1 MNTKLFFIAGEA
13 SGDLHASNLAAAL
26 LRANPEL
33 KLMGWGGELMEQEG
47 VEIRKHY
54 RDLAFM
60 GFWEVVKNLR
70 TIFKNIELCKQ
81 QIREEKPSA
90 LILIDYPGFNLRI
103 AKWAK
108 EQGIPVY
115 YYIAPQIWAWKE
127 NRVHQIKKNVTEL
140 FAVLPFEKEFYA
152 KKGMDVHFVGHPLL
166 DEVKKRKR
174 LESTSF
180 RAQFNLDQRPIVA
193 LLPGSRKQ
201 EVKRMLEVML
211 KLELKYP
218 QYQFIIGGAPSLS
231 SEFYQ
236 SLIGRQKTK
245 LIFGATYDL
254 LEAAEAAMV
263 TSGTATL
270 EAALLNCPEVVC
282 YKANPISYFIAK
294 RLVKIKF
301 ISLVNLLLNREA
313 VRELIQYEWNLNQ
326 ASQELEAVSIGGTR
340 REQVLA
346 SYHELQIN
354 LGNGGA
360 SDTTAQ
366 LHLESLDSITRQ
378 SAVDGSVI
386 NKN

>member
-1 MNTKLFFIAGEA
+1 MSGKLFFIAGEA

-47 VEIRKHY
+47 VEILKHY
-54 RDLAFM
+54 RELAFM
-60 GFWEVVKNLR
+60 GFWEVVKNLK
-70 TIFKNIELCKQ
+70 TIFKNIDLCKQ
-81 QIREEKPSA
+81 QISEEKPSA
-90 LILIDYPGFNLRI
+90 LVLIDYPGFNLRI

-108 EQGIPVY
+108 EMGIPVY

-127 NRVHQIKKNVTEL
+127 NRVNQIKKNVTEL
-140 FAVLPFEKEFYA
+140 FAVLPFEKEFYS

-174 LESTSF
+174 LESNSF
-180 RAQFNLDQRPIVA
+180 RTQFHLDERPIIA

-218 QYQFIIGGAPSLS
+218 NYQFIIAGAPSLRP
-231 SEFYQ
+231 EFYH
-236 SLIGRQKTK
+236 SLIGEQKTK
-245 LIFGATYDL
+245 LVFGVTYDL
-254 LEAAEAAMV
+254 FEAAEAAMV

-294 RLVKIKF
+294 QLVKIKF
-301 ISLVNLLLNREA
+301 ISLVNLLLDREA
-313 VRELIQYEWNLNQ
+313 VRELIQFEWNLNQ
-326 ASQELEAVSIGGTR
+326 ASQELDAILKGGMK
-340 REQVLA
+340 REYILA
-346 SYHELQIN
+346 SYRELRMK

-366 LHLESLDSITRQ
+366 LLLESLESITRQ
-378 SAVDGSVI
+378 SAVDGSVA

>member
-1 MNTKLFFIAGEA
+1 
-13 SGDLHASNLAAAL
+13 
-26 LRANPEL
+26 
-33 KLMGWGGELMEQEG
+33 
-47 VEIRKHY
+47 
-54 RDLAFM
+54 
-60 GFWEVVKNLR
+60 
-70 TIFKNIELCKQ
+70 
-81 QIREEKPSA
+81 
-90 LILIDYPGFNLRI
+90 
-103 AKWAK
+103 
-108 EQGIPVY
+108 
-115 YYIAPQIWAWKE
+115 
-127 NRVHQIKKNVTEL
+127 
-140 FAVLPFEKEFYA
+140 
-152 KKGMDVHFVGHPLL
+152 MDVHFVGHPLL

-366 LHLESLDSITRQ
+366 LLLESLDSITRQ
-378 SAVDGSVI
+378 SAVDGSVV

>member
-1 MNTKLFFIAGEA
+1 MSDKLFFIAGEA

-60 GFWEVVKNLR
+60 GFWEVVKNLK

-81 QIREEKPSA
+81 QISEEKPSA
-90 LILIDYPGFNLRI
+90 LVLIDYPGFNLRI

-108 EQGIPVY
+108 EMGIPVY

-140 FAVLPFEKEFYA
+140 FAVLPFEKEFYS

-174 LESTSF
+174 LESNSF
-180 RAQFNLDQRPIVA
+180 RTQFQLDDRPIVA

-218 QYQFIIGGAPSLS
+218 NYQFIIAGAPSLRP
-231 SEFYQ
+231 EFYQ
-236 SLIGRQKTK
+236 SLIGEQKTK
-245 LIFGATYDL
+245 LVFGVTYDL
-254 LEAAEAAMV
+254 FEAAEAAMV

-294 RLVKIKF
+294 QLVKIKF
-301 ISLVNLLLNREA
+301 ISLVNLLLDREA
-313 VRELIQYEWNLNQ
+313 VRELIQFEWNLNQ
-326 ASQELEAVSIGGTR
+326 ASQELDAILNGGMK
-340 REQVLA
+340 REHILA
-346 SYHELQIN
+346 SYQELRMK
-354 LGNGGA
+354 LGDGGA
-360 SDTTAQ
+360 SDKTAQ
-366 LHLESLDSITRQ
+366 LLLESLESITKQ
-378 SAVDGSVI
+378 SAVDASVA
-386 NKN
+386 NTN

>member
-1 MNTKLFFIAGEA
+1 MSDKLFFIAGEA

-60 GFWEVVKNLR
+60 GFWEVVKNLK

-81 QIREEKPSA
+81 QISEEKPSA
-90 LILIDYPGFNLRI
+90 LVLIDYPGFNLRI

-108 EQGIPVY
+108 EMGIPVY

-140 FAVLPFEKEFYA
+140 FAVLPFEKEFYS

-174 LESTSF
+174 LESNSF
-180 RAQFNLDQRPIVA
+180 RNQFHLDDRPIVA

-218 QYQFIIGGAPSLS
+218 NYQFIIAGAPSLRP
-231 SEFYQ
+231 EFYQ
-236 SLIGRQKTK
+236 SLIGEQKTK
-245 LIFGATYDL
+245 LVFGVTYDL
-254 LEAAEAAMV
+254 FEAAEAAMV

-294 RLVKIKF
+294 QLVKIKF
-301 ISLVNLLLNREA
+301 ISLVNLLLDREA
-313 VRELIQYEWNLNQ
+313 VRELIQFEWNLNQ
-326 ASQELEAVSIGGTR
+326 ASQELDAILNGGMK
-340 REQVLA
+340 REHILA
-346 SYHELQIN
+346 SYQELRMK
-354 LGNGGA
+354 LGDGGA
-360 SDTTAQ
+360 SDKTAQ
-366 LHLESLDSITRQ
+366 LLLESLESITRQ
-378 SAVDGSVI
+378 SAVDASVA
-386 NKN
+386 NTN

>member
-1 MNTKLFFIAGEA
+1 MSDKLFFIAGEA

-60 GFWEVVKNLR
+60 GFWEVVKNLK

-81 QIREEKPSA
+81 QISEEKPSA
-90 LILIDYPGFNLRI
+90 LVLIDYPGFNLRI

-108 EQGIPVY
+108 EMGIPVY

-140 FAVLPFEKEFYA
+140 FAVLPFEKEFYS

-174 LESTSF
+174 LESNSF
-180 RAQFNLDQRPIVA
+180 RNQFHLDDRPIVA

-218 QYQFIIGGAPSLS
+218 NYQFIIAGAPSLRP
-231 SEFYQ
+231 EFYQ
-236 SLIGRQKTK
+236 SLIGEQKTK
-245 LIFGATYDL
+245 LVFGVTYDL
-254 LEAAEAAMV
+254 FEAAEAAMV

-294 RLVKIKF
+294 QLVKIKF
-301 ISLVNLLLNREA
+301 ISLVNLLLDREA
-313 VRELIQYEWNLNQ
+313 VRELIQFEWNLSQ
-326 ASQELEAVSIGGTR
+326 ASQELDAILNGEMK
-340 REQVLA
+340 REHILA
-346 SYHELQIN
+346 SYQELRMK
-354 LGNGGA
+354 LGDGGA
-360 SDTTAQ
+360 SDKTAQ
-366 LHLESLDSITRQ
+366 LLLESLESITRQ
-378 SAVDGSVI
+378 SAVDASVA
-386 NKN
+386 NTN

>member
-1 MNTKLFFIAGEA
+1 MSDKLFFIAGEA

-60 GFWEVVKNLR
+60 GFWEVVKNLK

-81 QIREEKPSA
+81 QISEEKPSA
-90 LILIDYPGFNLRI
+90 LVLIDYPGFNLRI

-108 EQGIPVY
+108 EMGIPVY

-140 FAVLPFEKEFYA
+140 FAVLPFEKEFYS

-174 LESTSF
+174 LESNSF
-180 RAQFNLDQRPIVA
+180 RTQFHLDDRPIVA

-218 QYQFIIGGAPSLS
+218 NYQFIIAGAPSLRP
-231 SEFYQ
+231 EFYQ
-236 SLIGRQKTK
+236 SLIGEQQTK
-245 LIFGATYDL
+245 LVFGVTYDL
-254 LEAAEAAMV
+254 FEAAEAAMV

-294 RLVKIKF
+294 QLVKIKF
-301 ISLVNLLLNREA
+301 ISLVNLLLDREA
-313 VRELIQYEWNLNQ
+313 VRELIQFEWNLNQ
-326 ASQELEAVSIGGTR
+326 ASQELDAILNGGMK
-340 REQVLA
+340 REHILA
-346 SYHELQIN
+346 SYQELRMK
-354 LGNGGA
+354 LGDGGA
-360 SDTTAQ
+360 SDKTAQ
-366 LHLESLDSITRQ
+366 LLLESLESITRQ
-378 SAVDGSVI
+378 SAVDASVA
-386 NKN
+386 NTN

>member
-1 MNTKLFFIAGEA
+1 MSDKLFFIAGEA

-60 GFWEVVKNLR
+60 GFWEVVKNLK

-81 QIREEKPSA
+81 QISEEKPSA
-90 LILIDYPGFNLRI
+90 LVLIDYPGFNLRI

-108 EQGIPVY
+108 EMGIPVY

-140 FAVLPFEKEFYA
+140 FAVLPFEKEFYS

-174 LESTSF
+174 LESNSF
-180 RAQFNLDQRPIVA
+180 RNQFHLDDRPIVA

-218 QYQFIIGGAPSLS
+218 NYQFIIAGAPSLRP
-231 SEFYQ
+231 EFYQ
-236 SLIGRQKTK
+236 SLIGEQQTK
-245 LIFGATYDL
+245 LVFGVTYDL
-254 LEAAEAAMV
+254 FEAAEAAMV

-294 RLVKIKF
+294 QLVKIKF
-301 ISLVNLLLNREA
+301 ISLVNLLLDREA
-313 VRELIQYEWNLNQ
+313 VRELIQFEWNLSQ
-326 ASQELEAVSIGGTR
+326 ASQELDAILNGEMK
-340 REQVLA
+340 REHILA
-346 SYHELQIN
+346 SYQELRMK
-354 LGNGGA
+354 LGDGGA
-360 SDTTAQ
+360 SDKTAQ
-366 LHLESLDSITRQ
+366 LLLESLESITRQ
-378 SAVDGSVI
+378 SAVDASVA
-386 NKN
+386 NTN

>member
-1 MNTKLFFIAGEA
+1 MSDKLFFIAGEA

-26 LRANPEL
+26 IRANPEL

-60 GFWEVVKNLR
+60 GFWEVVKNLK

-81 QIREEKPSA
+81 QISEEKPSA
-90 LILIDYPGFNLRI
+90 LVLIDYPGFNLRI

-108 EQGIPVY
+108 EMGIPVY

-140 FAVLPFEKEFYA
+140 FAVLPFEKEFYS

-174 LESTSF
+174 LESNSF
-180 RAQFNLDQRPIVA
+180 RIQFHLDDRPIVA

-218 QYQFIIGGAPSLS
+218 NYQFIIAGAPSLRP
-231 SEFYQ
+231 EFYQ
-236 SLIGRQKTK
+236 SLIGEQQTK
-245 LIFGATYDL
+245 LVFGVTYDL
-254 LEAAEAAMV
+254 FEAAEAAMV

-294 RLVKIKF
+294 QLVKIKF
-301 ISLVNLLLNREA
+301 ISLVNLLLDREA
-313 VRELIQYEWNLNQ
+313 VRELIQFEWNLSQ
-326 ASQELEAVSIGGTR
+326 ASQELDAILNGGMK
-340 REQVLA
+340 REHILA
-346 SYHELQIN
+346 SYQELRMK
-354 LGNGGA
+354 LGDGGA
-360 SDTTAQ
+360 SDKTAQ
-366 LHLESLDSITRQ
+366 LLLESLESITRQ
-378 SAVDGSVI
+378 SAVDASVA
-386 NKN
+386 NTN

>member
-1 MNTKLFFIAGEA
+1 MSDKLFFIAGEA

-47 VEIRKHY
+47 VEILKHY
-54 RDLAFM
+54 RELAFM
-60 GFWEVVKNLR
+60 GFWEVVKNLN
-70 TIFKNIELCKQ
+70 TIFKNIDLCKQ
-81 QIREEKPSA
+81 QISEEKPSA
-90 LILIDYPGFNLRI
+90 LVLIDYPGFNLRI

-108 EQGIPVY
+108 EMGIPVY

-174 LESTSF
+174 LESNSF
-180 RAQFNLDQRPIVA
+180 RTQFHLDERPIIA

-218 QYQFIIGGAPSLS
+218 NYQFIIAGAPSLRP
-231 SEFYQ
+231 EFYQ
-236 SLIGRQKTK
+236 SLIGEQKTK
-245 LIFGATYDL
+245 LVFGVTYDL
-254 LEAAEAAMV
+254 FEAAEAAMV

-294 RLVKIKF
+294 QLVKIKF
-301 ISLVNLLLNREA
+301 ISLVNLLLDREA
-313 VRELIQYEWNLNQ
+313 VRELIQFEWNLNQ
-326 ASQELEAVSIGGTR
+326 ASQELDAILIGGMK
-340 REQVLA
+340 RELILA
-346 SYHELQIN
+346 SYQELRIK
-354 LGNGGA
+354 LGDGGA

-366 LHLESLDSITRQ
+366 LLLESLDSITRQ
-378 SAVDGSVI
+378 SVVDGSLA

>member
-1 MNTKLFFIAGEA
+1 MSDKLFFIAGEA

-47 VEIRKHY
+47 VEILKHY
-54 RDLAFM
+54 RELAFM
-60 GFWEVVKNLR
+60 GFWEVVKNLK
-70 TIFKNIELCKQ
+70 TIFKNIDLCKQ
-81 QIREEKPSA
+81 QISEEKPNA
-90 LILIDYPGFNLRI
+90 LVLIDYPGFNLRI

-108 EQGIPVY
+108 EMGIPVY

-127 NRVHQIKKNVTEL
+127 NRVNQIKKNVTEL
-140 FAVLPFEKEFYA
+140 FAVLPFEKEFYS

-174 LESTSF
+174 LESNSF
-180 RAQFNLDQRPIVA
+180 RTQFHLDERPIIA

-218 QYQFIIGGAPSLS
+218 NYQFIIAGAPSLRP
-231 SEFYQ
+231 EFYH
-236 SLIGRQKTK
+236 SLIGEQKTK
-245 LIFGATYDL
+245 LVFGVTYDL
-254 LEAAEAAMV
+254 FEAAEAAMV

-294 RLVKIKF
+294 QLVKIKF
-301 ISLVNLLLNREA
+301 ISLVNLLLDREA
-313 VRELIQYEWNLNQ
+313 VRELIQFEWNLNQ
-326 ASQELEAVSIGGTR
+326 ASQELDAILKGGMK
-340 REQVLA
+340 REYILA
-346 SYHELQIN
+346 SYRELRMK

-366 LHLESLDSITRQ
+366 LLLESLESITRQ
-378 SAVDGSVI
+378 SAVDGSVA

>member
-1 MNTKLFFIAGEA
+1 MSDKLFFIAGEA

-33 KLMGWGGELMEQEG
+33 KLIGWGGELMEQEG
-47 VEIRKHY
+47 VEILKHY
-54 RDLAFM
+54 RELAFM
-60 GFWEVVKNLR
+60 GFWEVVKNLN
-70 TIFKNIELCKQ
+70 TIFKNIDLCKQ
-81 QIREEKPSA
+81 QISEEKPSA
-90 LILIDYPGFNLRI
+90 LVLIDYPGFNLRI

-108 EQGIPVY
+108 EMGIPVY

-152 KKGMDVHFVGHPLL
+152 QKGMDVHFVGHPLL

-174 LESTSF
+174 LESNSF
-180 RAQFNLDQRPIVA
+180 RTQFHLDERPIIA

-218 QYQFIIGGAPSLS
+218 NYQFIIAGAPSLRP
-231 SEFYQ
+231 EFYQ
-236 SLIGRQKTK
+236 SLIGEQKTK
-245 LIFGATYDL
+245 LVFGVTYDL
-254 LEAAEAAMV
+254 FEAAEAAMV

-294 RLVKIKF
+294 QLVKIKF
-301 ISLVNLLLNREA
+301 ISLVNLLLDREA
-313 VRELIQYEWNLNQ
+313 VRELIQFEWNLNQ
-326 ASQELEAVSIGGTR
+326 ASQELDAILKGGMR
-340 REQVLA
+340 REYILA
-346 SYHELQIN
+346 SYRELRMK
-354 LGNGGA
+354 LGDGGA

-366 LHLESLDSITRQ
+366 LLLESLYSITRQ
-378 SAVDGSVI
+378 SAVDGSLA

>member
-1 MNTKLFFIAGEA
+1 MSDKLFFIAGEA

-60 GFWEVVKNLR
+60 GFWEVVKNLK

-81 QIREEKPSA
+81 QISEEKPSA
-90 LILIDYPGFNLRI
+90 LVLIDYPGFNLRI

-108 EQGIPVY
+108 EMGIPVY

-140 FAVLPFEKEFYA
+140 FAVLPFEKEFYS

-174 LESTSF
+174 LESNSF
-180 RAQFNLDQRPIVA
+180 RTQFHLDDRPIVA

-218 QYQFIIGGAPSLS
+218 NYQFIIAGAPSLRP
-231 SEFYQ
+231 EFYQ
-236 SLIGRQKTK
+236 SLIGEQQTK
-245 LIFGATYDL
+245 LVFGVTYDL
-254 LEAAEAAMV
+254 FEAAEAAMV

-294 RLVKIKF
+294 QLVKIKF
-301 ISLVNLLLNREA
+301 ISLVNLLLDREA
-313 VRELIQYEWNLNQ
+313 VRELIQFEWNLSQ
-326 ASQELEAVSIGGTR
+326 ASQELDAILNGGMK
-340 REQVLA
+340 REHILA
-346 SYHELQIN
+346 SYQELRMK
-354 LGNGGA
+354 LGDGGA
-360 SDTTAQ
+360 SDKTAQ
-366 LHLESLDSITRQ
+366 LLLESLESITRQ
-378 SAVDGSVI
+378 SAVDASVA
-386 NKN
+386 NTN

>member
-1 MNTKLFFIAGEA
+1 MSDKLFFIAGEA

-60 GFWEVVKNLR
+60 GFWEVVKNLK

-81 QIREEKPSA
+81 QISEEKPSA
-90 LILIDYPGFNLRI
+90 LVLIDYPGFNLRI

-108 EQGIPVY
+108 EMGIPVY

-140 FAVLPFEKEFYA
+140 FAVLPFEKEFYS

-174 LESTSF
+174 LESNSF
-180 RAQFNLDQRPIVA
+180 RNQFHLDDRPIVA

-218 QYQFIIGGAPSLS
+218 NYQFIIAGAPSLRP
-231 SEFYQ
+231 EFYQ
-236 SLIGRQKTK
+236 SLIGEQQTK
-245 LIFGATYDL
+245 LVFGVTYDL
-254 LEAAEAAMV
+254 FEAAEAAMV

-294 RLVKIKF
+294 QLVKIKF
-301 ISLVNLLLNREA
+301 ISLVNLLLDREA
-313 VRELIQYEWNLNQ
+313 VRELIQFEWNLSQ
-326 ASQELEAVSIGGTR
+326 ASQELDAILNGGMK
-340 REQVLA
+340 REHILA
-346 SYHELQIN
+346 SYQELRMK
-354 LGNGGA
+354 LGDGGA
-360 SDTTAQ
+360 SDKTAQ
-366 LHLESLDSITRQ
+366 LLLESLESITRQ
-378 SAVDGSVI
+378 SAVDASVA
-386 NKN
+386 NTN

>member
-1 MNTKLFFIAGEA
+1 MSDKLFFIAGEA

-60 GFWEVVKNLR
+60 GFWEVVKNLK

-81 QIREEKPSA
+81 QISEEKPSA
-90 LILIDYPGFNLRI
+90 LVLIDYPGFNLRI

-108 EQGIPVY
+108 EMGIPVY

-140 FAVLPFEKEFYA
+140 FAVLPFEKEFYS

-174 LESTSF
+174 LESNSF
-180 RAQFNLDQRPIVA
+180 RTQFHLDDRPIVA

-218 QYQFIIGGAPSLS
+218 NYQFIIAGAPSLRP
-231 SEFYQ
+231 EFYQ
-236 SLIGRQKTK
+236 SLIGEQKTK
-245 LIFGATYDL
+245 LVFGVTYDL
-254 LEAAEAAMV
+254 FEEAEAAMV

-294 RLVKIKF
+294 QLVKIKF
-301 ISLVNLLLNREA
+301 ISLVNLLLDREA
-313 VRELIQYEWNLNQ
+313 VRELIQFEWNLNQ
-326 ASQELEAVSIGGTR
+326 ASQELDAILNGGMK
-340 REQVLA
+340 REHILA
-346 SYHELQIN
+346 SYQELRMK
-354 LGNGGA
+354 LGDGGA
-360 SDTTAQ
+360 SDKTAQ
-366 LHLESLDSITRQ
+366 LLLESLESITRQ
-378 SAVDGSVI
+378 
-386 NKN
+386 

>member
-1 MNTKLFFIAGEA
+1 MSDKLFFIAGEA

-26 LRANPEL
+26 IRANPEL

-60 GFWEVVKNLR
+60 GFWEVVKNLK

-81 QIREEKPSA
+81 QISEEKPSA
-90 LILIDYPGFNLRI
+90 LVLIDYPGFNLRI

-108 EQGIPVY
+108 EMGIPVY

-140 FAVLPFEKEFYA
+140 FAVLPFEKEFYS

-174 LESTSF
+174 LESNSF
-180 RAQFNLDQRPIVA
+180 RNQFHLDDRPIVA

-218 QYQFIIGGAPSLS
+218 NYQFIIAGAPSLRP
-231 SEFYQ
+231 EFYQ
-236 SLIGRQKTK
+236 SLIGEQQTK
-245 LIFGATYDL
+245 LVFGVTYDL
-254 LEAAEAAMV
+254 FEAAEAAMV

-294 RLVKIKF
+294 QLVKIKF
-301 ISLVNLLLNREA
+301 ISLVNLLLDREA
-313 VRELIQYEWNLNQ
+313 VRELIQFEWNLSQ
-326 ASQELEAVSIGGTR
+326 ASQELDAILNGGMK
-340 REQVLA
+340 REHILA
-346 SYHELQIN
+346 SYQELRMK
-354 LGNGGA
+354 LGDGGA
-360 SDTTAQ
+360 SDKTAQ
-366 LHLESLDSITRQ
+366 LLLESLESITRQ
-378 SAVDGSVI
+378 SVVDASVA
-386 NKN
+386 NTN

>member
-1 MNTKLFFIAGEA
+1 MSDKLFFIAGEA

-60 GFWEVVKNLR
+60 GFWEVVKNLK

-81 QIREEKPSA
+81 QISEEKPSA
-90 LILIDYPGFNLRI
+90 LVLIDYPGFNLRI

-108 EQGIPVY
+108 EMGIPVY

-140 FAVLPFEKEFYA
+140 FAVLPFEKEFYS

-174 LESTSF
+174 LESNSF
-180 RAQFNLDQRPIVA
+180 RTQFHLDDRPIVA

-218 QYQFIIGGAPSLS
+218 NYQFIIAGAPSLRP
-231 SEFYQ
+231 EFYQ
-236 SLIGRQKTK
+236 SLIGEQKTK
-245 LIFGATYDL
+245 LVFGVTYDL
-254 LEAAEAAMV
+254 FEAAEAAMV

-294 RLVKIKF
+294 QLVKIKF
-301 ISLVNLLLNREA
+301 ISLVNLLLDREA
-313 VRELIQYEWNLNQ
+313 VRELIQFEWNLSQ
-326 ASQELEAVSIGGTR
+326 ASQELDAILNGGMK
-340 REQVLA
+340 REHILA
-346 SYHELQIN
+346 SYQELRMK
-354 LGNGGA
+354 LGDGGA
-360 SDTTAQ
+360 SDKTAQ
-366 LHLESLDSITRQ
+366 LLLESLESITRQ
-378 SAVDGSVI
+378 SAVDASVA
-386 NKN
+386 NTN

>member
-1 MNTKLFFIAGEA
+1 MSDKLFFIAGEA

-60 GFWEVVKNLR
+60 GFLEVLKNLK
-70 TIFKNIELCKQ
+70 TIFKNIDLCKQ
-81 QIREEKPSA
+81 QISEEKPSA
-90 LILIDYPGFNLRI
+90 LVLIDYPGFNLRI

-108 EQGIPVY
+108 EMGIPVY

-140 FAVLPFEKEFYA
+140 FAVLPFEKEFYS

-174 LESTSF
+174 LESNSF
-180 RAQFNLDQRPIVA
+180 RTQFQLDDRPIVA

-218 QYQFIIGGAPSLS
+218 NYQFIIAGAPSLRP
-231 SEFYQ
+231 EFYQ
-236 SLIGRQKTK
+236 SLIGEQKTK
-245 LIFGATYDL
+245 LVFGVTYDL
-254 LEAAEAAMV
+254 FEAAEAAMV

-294 RLVKIKF
+294 QLVKIKF
-301 ISLVNLLLNREA
+301 ISLVNLLLDREA
-313 VRELIQYEWNLNQ
+313 VRELIQFEWNLNQ
-326 ASQELEAVSIGGTR
+326 ASQELDAILNGGMK
-340 REQVLA
+340 REHILA
-346 SYHELQIN
+346 SYQELRMK
-354 LGNGGA
+354 LGDGGA
-360 SDTTAQ
+360 SDKTAQ
-366 LHLESLDSITRQ
+366 LLLESLYSITKQ
-378 SAVDGSVI
+378 SAVDASVA
-386 NKN
+386 NTN

>member
-1 MNTKLFFIAGEA
+1 MSDKLFFIAGEA

-26 LRANPEL
+26 IRANPEL

-60 GFWEVVKNLR
+60 GFWEVVKNLK

-81 QIREEKPSA
+81 QISEEKPSA
-90 LILIDYPGFNLRI
+90 LVLIDYPGFNLRI

-108 EQGIPVY
+108 EMGIPVY

-140 FAVLPFEKEFYA
+140 FAVLPFEKEFYS

-174 LESTSF
+174 LESKSF
-180 RAQFNLDQRPIVA
+180 RTQFQLDDRPIVA

-218 QYQFIIGGAPSLS
+218 NYQFIIAGAPSLRP
-231 SEFYQ
+231 EFYQ
-236 SLIGRQKTK
+236 SLIGEQKTK
-245 LIFGATYDL
+245 LVFGVTYDL
-254 LEAAEAAMV
+254 FEAAEAAMV

-294 RLVKIKF
+294 QLVKIKF
-301 ISLVNLLLNREA
+301 ISLVNLLLDREA
-313 VRELIQYEWNLNQ
+313 VRELIQFEWNLSQ
-326 ASQELEAVSIGGTR
+326 ASQELDAILNGGMK
-340 REQVLA
+340 REHILA
-346 SYHELQIN
+346 SYQELRMK
-354 LGNGGA
+354 LGDGGA
-360 SDTTAQ
+360 SDKTAQ
-366 LHLESLDSITRQ
+366 LLLESLESITRQ
-378 SAVDGSVI
+378 SVVDASVA
-386 NKN
+386 NTN

>member
-1 MNTKLFFIAGEA
+1 MSDKLFFIAGEA

-47 VEIRKHY
+47 VEILKHY
-54 RDLAFM
+54 RELAFM
-60 GFWEVVKNLR
+60 GFWEVVKNLK
-70 TIFKNIELCKQ
+70 TIFKNIDLCKQ
-81 QIREEKPSA
+81 QISEEKPSA
-90 LILIDYPGFNLRI
+90 LVLIDYPGFNLRI

-108 EQGIPVY
+108 EMGIPVY

-174 LESTSF
+174 LESNSF
-180 RAQFNLDQRPIVA
+180 RTQFHLDERPIIA

-218 QYQFIIGGAPSLS
+218 NYQFIIAGAPSLRP
-231 SEFYQ
+231 EFYH
-236 SLIGRQKTK
+236 SLIGEQKTK
-245 LIFGATYDL
+245 LVFGVTYDL
-254 LEAAEAAMV
+254 FEAAEAAMV

-294 RLVKIKF
+294 QLVKIKF
-301 ISLVNLLLNREA
+301 ISLVNLLLDREA
-313 VRELIQYEWNLNQ
+313 VRELIQFEWNLNQ
-326 ASQELEAVSIGGTR
+326 ASQELDAILIGGMK
-340 REQVLA
+340 RELILA
-346 SYHELQIN
+346 SYQELRIK
-354 LGNGGA
+354 LGDGGA

-366 LHLESLDSITRQ
+366 LLLESLDSITRQ
-378 SAVDGSVI
+378 SVVDGSLA

>member
-1 MNTKLFFIAGEA
+1 MSDKLFFIAGEA

-26 LRANPEL
+26 LRANPKL
-33 KLMGWGGELMEQEG
+33 KLIGWGGELMEQEG
-47 VEIRKHY
+47 VEILKHY
-54 RDLAFM
+54 RELAFM
-60 GFWEVVKNLR
+60 GFWEVVKNLK
-70 TIFKNIELCKQ
+70 TIFKNIDLCKQ
-81 QIREEKPSA
+81 QISEEKPSA
-90 LILIDYPGFNLRI
+90 LVLIDYPGFNLRI

-108 EQGIPVY
+108 EMGIPVY

-152 KKGMDVHFVGHPLL
+152 QKGMDVHFVGHPLL

-174 LESTSF
+174 LESNSF
-180 RAQFNLDQRPIVA
+180 RTQFHLDERPIIA

-218 QYQFIIGGAPSLS
+218 NYQFIIAGAPSLRP
-231 SEFYQ
+231 EFYQ
-236 SLIGRQKTK
+236 SLIGEQKTK
-245 LIFGATYDL
+245 LVFGVTYDL
-254 LEAAEAAMV
+254 FEAAEAAMV

-294 RLVKIKF
+294 QLVKIKF
-301 ISLVNLLLNREA
+301 ISLVNLLLDREA
-313 VRELIQYEWNLNQ
+313 VRELIQFEWNLNQ
-326 ASQELEAVSIGGTR
+326 ASQELDAILKGGMK
-340 REQVLA
+340 REYILA
-346 SYHELQIN
+346 SYRELRMK
-354 LGNGGA
+354 LGDGGA

-366 LHLESLDSITRQ
+366 LLLESLYSITRQ
-378 SAVDGSVI
+378 SAVDGSLA